1 MNNFDIKCK
10 YIEEELKTFWPQ
22 WHVAKHLG
30 GGSFGDV
37 FEIYRDNFGIRESS
51 ALKMIHISDVEETKV
66 LFFSLQEEAD
76 IRKQDGQATIPEA
89 FLNEIQIMESLRGA
103 PNVVAIEDFHLKENV
118 SSTTLFV
125 RMELLTSFQQV
136 MADGTAKE
144 YGDEP
149 LQIKNKFPMVT
160 VAVDKSRKEG
170 CDFLCHPETLH
181 TSKAGRRCMHKE
193 VKKAD
198 LIILDDAF
206 QHRSIKASV
215 SIVLIDFNRPLFKD
229 HIIPLGKLR
238 DLPERIN
245 AADIVIVTKCPGD
258 LNAWERCRW
267 SEALGVK
274 MYDNHTCCGTRKN
287 GRKQH
292 VFFTKTSYGPALPI
306 FPEGDARYVYSQ
318 KLTLF
323 SGIANDTPLRHYLS
337 SSYKIVR
344 HLNFPDHH
352 KFSRADI
359 REIEKAAGGYPTSV
373 VMTTE
378 KDCQRIRDCRKI
390 SDNLKLRLFYTPIQ
404 SEFLSEQED
413 ETFTLV
419 LKAYLK

>member
-1 MNNFDIKCK
+1 MIDKILLFP
-10 YIEEELKTFWPQ
+10 YWF
-22 WHVAKHLG
+22 
-30 GGSFGDV
+30 
-37 FEIYRDNFGIRESS
+37 
-51 ALKMIHISDVEETKV
+51 ALKLRHLMFDCGLRKVNTTEVPSICVGNIAVGGTGKTPHTEMLLRMLLSDREWGGKNIAVLSRGYKRKTK
-66 LFFSLQEEAD
+66 
-76 IRKQDGQATIPEA
+76 G
-89 FLNEIQIMESLRGA
+89 
-103 PNVVAIEDFHLKENV
+103 
-118 SSTTLFV
+118 
-125 RMELLTSFQQV
+125 FQQV

-170 CDFLCHPETLH
+170 CDFLCHPEILH

-404 SEFLSEQED
+404 SEFLSEQEN
-413 ETFTLV
+413 ETFTAV